1 MNQTMSRRYVILFI
15 VFLVMVLNACTDKT
29 ETQKNFPFQVSGNV
43 TDRTGNALQGITL
56 TNGNGDSCVTDSAG
70 NFTLS
75 NLFGQQRITPKK
87 MGYAFEPAFTLV
99 SFQNSGLHFT
109 ALPSDSLGSISE
121 KVFQWLVSIQLPNG
135 LLESSENS
143 NFVSLYDNALTA
155 FVFMAKG
162 ERNKAEA
169 IFDFFDSHQNQEL
182 LLSPGGFSQFRDR
195 NGNPSGNRWM
205 GDNAWLLMALNH
217 HARIYN
223 STRYAE
229 LRLNMETWIRQ
240 LQNADGAIWGGFAS
254 NGTRIGIVTEGM
266 IDAFNAVPGY
276 DSFHKKALLYLE
288 TNRWDESGKQ
298 LISWPGN
305 TYELALD
312 NYPWAYCTFED
323 FPVAILD
330 KASIFKNTQSAT
342 VSGSMIT
349 GYAPDIDNDVVW
361 LEGTGEMAVAWNK
374 AGKDSIA
381 RYYLNEMDK
390 ANIES
395 TLHSGTKGLPYV
407 SNPGTSYGSGALWQ
421 GADTKPC
428 ISSSAWFIF
437 GVMKFDPFLNG
448 YQKGIPAGDKFWL
461 K

>member
-1 MNQTMSRRYVILFI
+1 MNSTRNGRYVVLFI
-15 VFLVMVLNACTDKT
+15 VFTSIVLNACTDKT

-43 TDRTGNALQGITL
+43 TDGKGKALQGIIL

-70 NFTLS
+70 NFILS
-75 NLFGQQRITPKK
+75 QLFGQQKITPKK
-87 MGYAFEPAFTLV
+87 TGCTFQPAFMLV
-99 SFQNSGLHFT
+99 SFQKSQLHFT
-109 ALPSDSLGSISE
+109 AQPSDSLGLISE
-121 KVFQWLVSIQLPNG
+121 KVFQWLASIQLPNG

-143 NFVSLYDNALTA
+143 NFVSLYDNALAA
-155 FVFMAKG
+155 FSFMAKG

-169 IFDFFDSHQNQEL
+169 IFDFFDSRQNQEL
-182 LLSPGGFSQFRDR
+182 LISPGGYSQFRDR
-195 NGNPSGNRWM
+195 NGSPSGNRWM

-217 HARIYN
+217 HAAIYN

-229 LRLNMETWIRQ
+229 LRLNMENWIRQ
-240 LQNADGAIWGGFAS
+240 LQSTDGAIWGGFAS

-276 DSFHKKALLYLE
+276 DSFHKKALLYLK

-330 KASIFKNTQSAT
+330 KASLFKNTQTAT
-342 VSGSMIT
+342 VSGSILT
-349 GYAPDIDNDVVW
+349 GFAPDIDNDVVW

-395 TLHSGTKGLPYV
+395 TLHSGSRGLPYV
-407 SNPGTSYGSGALWQ
+407 SNPGTSYGASPLWQ
-421 GADTKPC
+421 GADTKSC

-437 GVMKFDPFLNG
+437 GTMKFDPFQSG
-448 YQKGIPAGDKFWL
+448 YDKGIPEGDKFWL